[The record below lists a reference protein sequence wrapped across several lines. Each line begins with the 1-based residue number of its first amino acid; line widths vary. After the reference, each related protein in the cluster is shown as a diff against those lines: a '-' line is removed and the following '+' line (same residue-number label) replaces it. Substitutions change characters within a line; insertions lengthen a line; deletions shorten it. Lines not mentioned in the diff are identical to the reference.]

1 MADILTTQVF
11 HARTRPKRNAF
22 RYSVCYLRI
31 GLAELS
37 RPTGCSLFSIDRFN
51 LFSLHNKDY
60 RPKDHRGPLGV
71 EEAVR
76 RDLDEFGLS
85 EADGDIDLI
94 TLPRILG
101 YAFNPVSFFL
111 CHDGHGQLRAVIA
124 AVNNT
129 FGEHHRY
136 VCFHDDHRPI
146 KADDW
151 LEARKIFHVSPFLA
165 VAGTY
170 RFRFA
175 TTGGNLAV
183 WINHHDAEGL
193 LLSTSLIG
201 RAEELTSKRLFSC
214 FFRYPLMTLKVIALI
229 HYQAVKLFLKGMRHY
244 HKPAPPVTGVS
255 R

>member
-1 MADILTTQVF
+1 MAEILTTQVF

-22 RYSVCYLRI
+22 RYSVYYLRI

-37 RPTGCSLFSIDRFN
+37 RSTGCALFSIDRFN
-51 LFSLHNKDY
+51 LFSLCTKDY
-60 RPKDHRGPLGV
+60 RGGAATVADGVRAALKD
-71 EEAVR
+71 
-76 RDLDEFGLS
+76 FGLD
-85 EADGDIDLI
+85 EADGDIDLV

-111 CHDGHGQLRAVIA
+111 CHDRQKNLLAVIA

-146 KADDW
+146 RTDDW

-175 TTGGNLAV
+175 ATGGSLAV

-201 RAEELTSKRLFSC
+201 RAEELSSERLLSY
-214 FFRYPLMTLKVIALI
+214 FFRYPLMTLKVVALI
-229 HYQAVKLFLKGMRHY
+229 HYQAVRLFLKGMRHY
-244 HKPAPPVTGVS
+244 HKPAPPMTGIS